1 MNSVFG
7 MRWSGVLWLGVE
19 WTTDCFSERFYSNVS
34 FLVNADSCDGDEVSA
49 ETATL
54 AQAHLSSESQ
64 QHVPS
69 LSPLAAQMDYE
80 LQEALRECED
90 EMAALGISSHA
101 DTWTAGDPDRFF
113 SESDDKNQT
122 EKAEVKR
129 ILVQLHINLPNFIRV
144 AMEMMERTQM
154 TQQRVKRGC
163 LASEIIF

>member
-1 MNSVFG
+1 M
-7 MRWSGVLWLGVE
+7 
-19 WTTDCFSERFYSNVS
+19 
-34 FLVNADSCDGDEVSA
+34 NADSCDGDEVSA

-122 EKAEVKR
+122 EKAEVKKDFGSAS
-129 ILVQLHINLPNFIRV
+129 HKPAEFHKGCHGNDGAHTNDST
-144 AMEMMERTQM
+144 AGEG
-154 TQQRVKRGC
+154 GC